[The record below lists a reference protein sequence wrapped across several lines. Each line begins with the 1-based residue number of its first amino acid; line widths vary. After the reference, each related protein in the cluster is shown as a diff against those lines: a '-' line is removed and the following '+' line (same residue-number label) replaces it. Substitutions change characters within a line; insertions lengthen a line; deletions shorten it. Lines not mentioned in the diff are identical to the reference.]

1 MDFVVDNFK
10 EITVSL
16 GLIYLFLLYIICQS
30 FWNEEVIS
38 KGE

>member
-1 MDFVVDNFK
+1 MDFVVDNFV

-30 FWNEEVIS
+30 VWNEEIEEVY
-38 KGE
+38 